1 MARKLRYNDEEGG
14 MVKAQLMK
22 IENYAAKLNDM
33 IHPDDE
39 IEGWVQAK
47 LAVVAAYMG
56 DVKHYLDYELQ
67 QSFADGGGVG
77 GFKPRYWE
85 VEFTWEGEA
94 EGDGRK
100 VNVMADSVAEAE
112 QKVKDKFGMYYKGL
126 KVVEVE
132 EDKEMTWDEYA
143 ATKGVKKMADG
154 GEVDERLSMLL
165 DELKKQDIYSFIT
178 KDINK
183 IPFVYVGTDEQYI
196 ANINIHIDKNG
207 KYQLEINYPD
217 GQDKDKAFKKI
228 EDVLKYLMGNFNL
241 TKSSSVEAFRKSRSY
256 ADGGEVMVELK
267 RRGFSNSEAERLVKK
282 HDYLVDVADTAEEAA
297 NDIERY
303 DDSEN
308 EFPDVPELKFS
319 KGGDTITFPDGYQFK
334 KVSKDFATKNWAKK
348 EIYGL
353 DLESNTEALI
363 ENVKDLTRFEVFAEE
378 VGFKEDGGDIEDE
391 RELREERREMM
402 ERRYEADREEAAIRQ
417 LEKRKVKLE
426 DLMRH
431 DDLYFIGNIY
441 DSDTDGWVSKFEAQ
455 KIIDKVNA
463 ERLEDGGELGLKK
476 NWVLKPV
483 FVQLDKPSDI
493 KLNRVRRQIEDYASQ
508 GFRSADIL
516 LKMAFLTDE
525 PKLLEDQFQKIKNSI
540 YYQKDI
546 KKYYRG
552 GKMEDE
558 FLKYEGSSFYDDFNE
573 AKQYVG
579 DAVWNDMSYDDK
591 VQATKYLKA
600 TGKIGWFGEYEDL
613 ETVAASMYK
622 RGGSVGKY
630 LVAVN
635 QKKTNIVSK
644 MLVDSLSD
652 IDRRQYEVLSVKKLG

>member
-1 MARKLRYNDEEGG
+1 

-154 GEVDERLSMLL
+154 GEV
-165 DELKKQDIYSFIT
+165 
-178 KDINK
+178 
-183 IPFVYVGTDEQYI
+183 
-196 ANINIHIDKNG
+196 
-207 KYQLEINYPD
+207 
-217 GQDKDKAFKKI
+217 
-228 EDVLKYLMGNFNL
+228 
-241 TKSSSVEAFRKSRSY
+241 
-256 ADGGEVMVELK
+256 MVELK

-363 ENVKDLTRFEVFAEE
+363 ENAKDLTRFEVFAEE

-391 RELREERREMM
+391 REQREERREMM

-417 LEKRKVKLE
+417 IEKRKVKLE

-516 LKMAFLTDE
+516 LKMAFITDE

-613 ETVAASMYK
+613 ETIAASMYK

>member
-39 IEGWVQAK
+39 IEGWVQSK

-154 GEVDERLSMLL
+154 GELSA
-165 DELKKQDIYSFIT
+165 S
-178 KDINK
+178 
-183 IPFVYVGTDEQYI
+183 
-196 ANINIHIDKNG
+196 
-207 KYQLEINYPD
+207 EINAT
-217 GQDKDKAFKKI
+217 KAEKWWDRLKQYEREQLSKEYKELEHETFEEWVSKVYAAKK
-228 EDVLKYLMGNFNL
+228 K
-241 TKSSSVEAFRKSRSY
+241 RKFEGVKKM

-319 KGGDTITFPDGYQFK
+319 KGGDVITLPDGYRFK
-334 KVSKDFATKNWAKK
+334 KVSKDFATKNWANK

-455 KIIDKVNA
+455 KIIDKVNT

-516 LKMAFLTDE
+516 LKMAFITDE

-613 ETVAASMYK
+613 ETIAASMYK

>member
-1 MARKLRYNDEEGG
+1 
-14 MVKAQLMK
+14 
-22 IENYAAKLNDM
+22 
-33 IHPDDE
+33 
-39 IEGWVQAK
+39 
-47 LAVVAAYMG
+47 
-56 DVKHYLDYELQ
+56 
-67 QSFADGGGVG
+67 
-77 GFKPRYWE
+77 
-85 VEFTWEGEA
+85 
-94 EGDGRK
+94 
-100 VNVMADSVAEAE
+100 
-112 QKVKDKFGMYYKGL
+112 
-126 KVVEVE
+126 
-132 EDKEMTWDEYA
+132 
-143 ATKGVKKMADG
+143 
-154 GEVDERLSMLL
+154 
-165 DELKKQDIYSFIT
+165 
-178 KDINK
+178 
-183 IPFVYVGTDEQYI
+183 
-196 ANINIHIDKNG
+196 
-207 KYQLEINYPD
+207 
-217 GQDKDKAFKKI
+217 
-228 EDVLKYLMGNFNL
+228 
-241 TKSSSVEAFRKSRSY
+241 
-256 ADGGEVMVELK
+256 
-267 RRGFSNSEAERLVKK
+267 
-282 HDYLVDVADTAEEAA
+282 
-297 NDIERY
+297 
-303 DDSEN
+303 
-308 EFPDVPELKFS
+308 
-319 KGGDTITFPDGYQFK
+319 
-334 KVSKDFATKNWAKK
+334 
-348 EIYGL
+348 
-353 DLESNTEALI
+353 
-363 ENVKDLTRFEVFAEE
+363 
-378 VGFKEDGGDIEDE
+378 
-391 RELREERREMM
+391 M

-431 DDLYFIGNIY
+431 DDLYFIGYIY

>member
-154 GEVDERLSMLL
+154 GEV
-165 DELKKQDIYSFIT
+165 
-178 KDINK
+178 
-183 IPFVYVGTDEQYI
+183 
-196 ANINIHIDKNG
+196 
-207 KYQLEINYPD
+207 
-217 GQDKDKAFKKI
+217 
-228 EDVLKYLMGNFNL
+228 
-241 TKSSSVEAFRKSRSY
+241 
-256 ADGGEVMVELK
+256 MVELK

-363 ENVKDLTRFEVFAEE
+363 ENAKDLTRFEVFAEE

-391 RELREERREMM
+391 REQREERREMM

-417 LEKRKVKLE
+417 IEKRKVKLE

-516 LKMAFLTDE
+516 LKMAFITDE

-613 ETVAASMYK
+613 ETIAASMYK

>member
-154 GEVDERLSMLL
+154 GIMAKGGQLEVGDMVMVDDGGYVKLFSGFDTSQPAKIISKDKKKVFGKVRYFYGLEMADGKKPFNNAEESMLT
-165 DELKKQDIYSFIT
+165 KVSKQGGY
-178 KDINK
+178 
-183 IPFVYVGTDEQYI
+183 
-196 ANINIHIDKNG
+196 
-207 KYQLEINYPD
+207 
-217 GQDKDKAFKKI
+217 
-228 EDVLKYLMGNFNL
+228 M
-241 TKSSSVEAFRKSRSY
+241 

-319 KGGDTITFPDGYQFK
+319 KGGDIITFPDGYQFK
-334 KVSKDFATKNWAKK
+334 KVSKDFATKNWANK

-463 ERLEDGGELGLKK
+463 ERLEDGGQLGLKK

>member
-39 IEGWVQAK
+39 IEGWVQSK

-154 GEVDERLSMLL
+154 GELSA
-165 DELKKQDIYSFIT
+165 S
-178 KDINK
+178 
-183 IPFVYVGTDEQYI
+183 
-196 ANINIHIDKNG
+196 
-207 KYQLEINYPD
+207 EINAT
-217 GQDKDKAFKKI
+217 KAEKWWDRLKQYEREQLSKEYKELEHETFEEWVSKVYAAKK
-228 EDVLKYLMGNFNL
+228 K
-241 TKSSSVEAFRKSRSY
+241 RKFEGVKKM

-319 KGGDTITFPDGYQFK
+319 KGGDVITLPDGYRFK
-334 KVSKDFATKNWAKK
+334 KVSKDFATKNWANK

-516 LKMAFLTDE
+516 LKMAFITDE